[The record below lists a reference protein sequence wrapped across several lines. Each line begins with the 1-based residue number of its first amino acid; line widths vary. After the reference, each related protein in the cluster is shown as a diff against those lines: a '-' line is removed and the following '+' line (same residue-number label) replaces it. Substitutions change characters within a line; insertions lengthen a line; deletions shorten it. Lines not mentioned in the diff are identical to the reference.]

1 MPATLGPNGWQAT
14 PNQTSRLRV
23 DDDEIGFFQGWQFRA
38 YYELSIAV
46 GAERSF
52 RFTSPVDFILRSQR
66 MDLDSGG
73 LRTAIFVGTV
83 TPAGV
88 WTAVPSFGRNRMS
101 NKFRPEPF
109 YVPQVIIETGG
120 TFTGGTEAEVIR
132 VRSASQSVSAATVG
146 VAADDERG
154 LPAGT
159 YYIRMQPL
167 AGVNDT
173 SAGIYTL
180 AWEERP

>member
-1 MPATLGPNGWQAT
+1 MPTLGPEGWQVA
-14 PNQTSRLRV
+14 PNQVSRLRV

-38 YYELSIAV
+38 YYELSIAT

-52 RFTSPVDFILRSQR
+52 RFTSPVDFILSNQR
-66 MDLDSGG
+66 MDLDAGG
-73 LRTAIFVGTV
+73 LRAAIFVGTV

-88 WTAVPSFGRNRMS
+88 WTQIPIVGRNRMS
-101 NKFRPEPF
+101 NKLRPEPF
-109 YVPQVIIETGG
+109 YAPQVTIETGG
-120 TFTGGTEAEVIR
+120 TFTGGTEVEVIR
-132 VRSASQSVSAATVG
+132 LRSASQSVAAATVG
-146 VAADDERG
+146 ITAGDERG

-173 SAGIYTL
+173 STGLYTL
-180 AWEERP
+180 VWEERP

>member
-1 MPATLGPNGWQAT
+1 MPTLGPNGWQVA
-14 PNQTSRLRV
+14 PNQVSRLRV

-38 YYELSIAV
+38 YSELSIAV
-46 GAERSF
+46 GASVSF
-52 RFTSPVDFILRSQR
+52 RFISPVDFILRAQR
-66 MDLDSGG
+66 MDLDGGG
-73 LRTAIFVGTV
+73 LRAAVFIGAI

-88 WTAVPSFGRNRMS
+88 WTPVPVVGRNRMS

-109 YVPQVIIETGG
+109 YVPQVTIETGG
-120 TFTGGTEAEVIR
+120 TFTGGTEVEVIR
-132 VRSASQSVSAATVG
+132 VRAASQSVSAATVG
-146 VAADDERG
+146 ASSDDERG

-173 SAGIYTL
+173 STGIYTL